1 MGPLIRKEQKMAGA
15 SALLGAG
22 AITGALSSVA
32 SSATKYIDRMQYEK
46 YGQDVINLQKQL
58 AKDANSVAYGTQ
70 ANQIAFEREQ
80 AELANKLQ
88 RENMELSN
96 QFSREM
102 WQKTADYN
110 TRMWNEQKEFNS
122 AEALKQRNWE
132 ELMSNTA
139 YQRAVRDL
147 KQAGLNPILAYMQG
161 GATTPTGQSA
171 SVSGHASMSPMSGAQ
186 ANAVIGSAGMSGA
199 GAMANVSDLLATYAM
214 AGTAMKGAGEFGTA
228 KEIIK
233 KGAEKAGEKLKDI
246 YKKTGWDEKTWRK
259 NIKKTLERT
268 TDKTGRKIGYR

>member
-1 MGPLIRKEQKMAGA
+1 MAGA
-15 SALLGAG
+15 SALLGVG
-22 AITGALSSVA
+22 TLTGALGSLA
-32 SSATKYIDRMQYEK
+32 NSATGYIDRANYYN

-58 AKDANSVAYGTQ
+58 ASDANQVAYDTQ
-70 ANQIAFEREQ
+70 ANQIAFERGQ
-80 AELANKLQ
+80 AELANQ
-88 RENMELSN
+88 INRENMLLSN
-96 QFSREM
+96 EFTKEM

-110 TRMWNEQKEFNS
+110 ERMWNEQKEFNS
-122 AEALKQRNWE
+122 GEALKQRNWE
-132 ELMSNTA
+132 ELMSNTSF
-139 YQRAVRDL
+139 QRAVKDL
-147 KQAGLNPILAYMQG
+147 KEAGLNPMLAYMQG
-161 GATTPTGQSA
+161 GASTPNGQSA

-214 AGTAMKGAGEFGTA
+214 AGSAMKGAGEDTTA

-233 KGAEKAGEKLKDI
+233 KGAEKAGDKLKDI